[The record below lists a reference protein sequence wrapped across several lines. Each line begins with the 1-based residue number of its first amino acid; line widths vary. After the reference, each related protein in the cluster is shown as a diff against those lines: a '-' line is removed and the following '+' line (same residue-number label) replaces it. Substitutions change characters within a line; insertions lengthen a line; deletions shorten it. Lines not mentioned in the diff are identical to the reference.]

1 MSGCRVSKNIIC
13 MEMRIEVELTKL
25 TPGGWDKALMM
36 MFLSYGPKR

>member
-1 MSGCRVSKNIIC
+1 

-36 MFLSYGPKR
+36 MFLSYGPKRYYKEVSDLTC